1 MKQREKEDIYKYWYL
16 KDLRLADDVATYEDR
31 YKVRKCDEADHLESI
46 IAITRQ
52 KMFDEVM
59 LDIFRILELGPY
71 DKRIL
76 KNKGNRV
83 LDEPLKLCYYS
94 FIEINNCT
102 K

>member
-1 MKQREKEDIYKYWYL
+1 MNKSERDKIYQYWYR
-16 KDLRLADDVATYEDR
+16 KDLRLSDDVATYEDR
-31 YKVRKCDEADHLESI
+31 YKIRKCDESDHLESI

-76 KNKGNRV
+76 KNK
-83 LDEPLKLCYYS
+83 EK
-94 FIEINNCT
+94 
-102 K
+102 

>member
-1 MKQREKEDIYKYWYL
+1 MNKSEREKILQYWYL
-16 KDLRLADDVATYEDR
+16 KDLRLSDDVVTYEDR
-31 YKVRKCDEADHLESI
+31 YKIRKCDELDHLESI

-76 KNKGNRV
+76 KNK
-83 LDEPLKLCYYS
+83 EK
-94 FIEINNCT
+94 
-102 K
+102 

>member
-1 MKQREKEDIYKYWYL
+1 MNKSEREKILQYWYL
-16 KDLRLADDVATYEDR
+16 KDLRLSDDVATYEDR
-31 YKVRKCDEADHLESI
+31 YKIRKCDEADHLESI

-76 KNKGNRV
+76 KNK
-83 LDEPLKLCYYS
+83 EK
-94 FIEINNCT
+94 
-102 K
+102 

>member
-1 MKQREKEDIYKYWYL
+1 MNKSERDKIYQYWYL
-16 KDLRLADDVATYEDR
+16 KDLRLSDDVATYEDR
-31 YKVRKCDEADHLESI
+31 YKIRKCDEADHLESI

-76 KNKGNRV
+76 KNK
-83 LDEPLKLCYYS
+83 EK
-94 FIEINNCT
+94 
-102 K
+102 

>member
-1 MKQREKEDIYKYWYL
+1 MNKSEREKLYQYWYL
-16 KDLRLADDVATYEDR
+16 KDLRLSDDVATYEDR
-31 YKVRKCDEADHLESI
+31 YKIRKCDEADHLESI

-76 KNKGNRV
+76 KNK
-83 LDEPLKLCYYS
+83 EK
-94 FIEINNCT
+94 
-102 K
+102 

>member
-1 MKQREKEDIYKYWYL
+1 MNKSEREKIYQYWYR
-16 KDLRLADDVATYEDR
+16 KDLRLSDDVATYEDR
-31 YKVRKCDEADHLESI
+31 YKIRKCDEADHLESI

-76 KNKGNRV
+76 KNK
-83 LDEPLKLCYYS
+83 EK
-94 FIEINNCT
+94 
-102 K
+102 

>member
-1 MKQREKEDIYKYWYL
+1 MNKSERDKIYQYWYL
-16 KDLRLADDVATYEDR
+16 KDLRLSDDVATYEDR
-31 YKVRKCDEADHLESI
+31 YKIRKCDEADHLESI

-76 KNKGNRV
+76 KYK
-83 LDEPLKLCYYS
+83 EK
-94 FIEINNCT
+94 
-102 K
+102 